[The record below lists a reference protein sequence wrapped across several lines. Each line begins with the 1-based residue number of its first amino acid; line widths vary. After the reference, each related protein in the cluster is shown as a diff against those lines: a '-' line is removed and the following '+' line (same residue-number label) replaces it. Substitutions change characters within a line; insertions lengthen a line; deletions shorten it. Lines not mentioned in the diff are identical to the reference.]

1 MDKKQD
7 IQDSEAKL
15 QAILDE
21 LNPPNTSPQPT
32 PRPPYT
38 PFTQHTQPQDKQDKQ
53 DKLDKP
59 EFEILTEPTKRPY
72 MGMVYGPPGVG
83 KTTLVASIP
92 MAIVIDLEQGSD
104 GIKEC
109 ARIKIEDQESP
120 SHTIAKIKR
129 AVAFAVSKGCKTI
142 ILDSATTLQSLFERD
157 FLLKTQQATLNTGNF
172 GQDYS
177 HINDTFK
184 AFLGSQTSHTGLM
197 HFLRAN
203 GVSLLLLTHAKEKTD
218 TVGDSK
224 LLTAILPSL
233 YNGLVSW
240 LGVQL
245 DFIFYYT
252 PDIIVR
258 EETLG
263 MTKEKLSA
271 TRGRKLI
278 TCQEGGIMAKNR
290 YSLQPVISNPT
301 YKVFT
306 DIYS

>member
-21 LNPPNTSPQPT
+21 LNPPNTS
-32 PRPPYT
+32 
-38 PFTQHTQPQDKQDKQ
+38 QDKQ

-59 EFEILTEPTKRPY
+59 EFEILVEPTKRPY

-104 GIKEC
+104 GIKDC

-129 AVAFAVSKGCKTI
+129 AVGFAVSKGCKTI
-142 ILDSATTLQSLFERD
+142 ILDSATTLQSLFERE
-157 FLLKTQQATLNTGNF
+157 FLLKNQQAHVNPGNF
-172 GQDYS
+172 GKDYGE
-177 HINDTFK
+177 IGD
-184 AFLGSQTSHTGLM
+184 ALRDFLGSQTSKSGLM
-197 HFLRAN
+197 HFLRSRHVNLILVAH
-203 GVSLLLLTHAKEKTD
+203 SREKTD
-218 TVGDSK
+218 TIGDSK
-224 LLTAILPSL
+224 LLTAIVPSL
-233 YNGLVSW
+233 YKNVNLGLA
-240 LGVQL
+240 VQL
-245 DFIFYYT
+245 DFMFFYT